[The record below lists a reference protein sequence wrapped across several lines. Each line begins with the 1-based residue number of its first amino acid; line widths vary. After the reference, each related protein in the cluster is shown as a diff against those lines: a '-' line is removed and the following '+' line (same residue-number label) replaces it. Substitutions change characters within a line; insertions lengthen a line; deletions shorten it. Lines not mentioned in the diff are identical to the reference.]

1 MNNSKP
7 ADMIKKHK
15 DFDKF
20 KLERLKVYPKPDV
33 VTYKPHPVDYDTFGR
48 SLQNIYDKKKVEAP
62 KIKYW
67 V

>member
-1 MNNSKP
+1 
-7 ADMIKKHK
+7 MIAKHK

-20 KLERLKVYPKPDV
+20 KLEMIKNYPKPDC
-33 VTYKPHPVDYDTFGR
+33 TKYKPYPVDYNTFGR
-48 SLQNIYDKKKVEAP
+48 SLELLYDKKKIEPA